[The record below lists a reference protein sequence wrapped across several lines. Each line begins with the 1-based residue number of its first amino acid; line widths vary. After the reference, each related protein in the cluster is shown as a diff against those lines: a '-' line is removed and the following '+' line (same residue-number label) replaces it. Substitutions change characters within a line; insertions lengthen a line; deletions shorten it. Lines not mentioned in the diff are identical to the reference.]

1 MAEEESSLE
10 NPKRDYE
17 KLRKKYVLPGFKQ
30 LNEEF
35 EIEKIAEHET
45 DFVLR
50 EIRKHMMD
58 KLIAYLR
65 FIEMLLNPSNAPIF
79 FFALV
84 KGMTAGDKKL
94 LDNLYGRLGE
104 FEIDVIALDC
114 RYDEKE
120 EADFINKVVLKW
132 KGIADDMLTLSE
144 TLKRNWKQ
152 KSGKNERGYF
162 G

>member
-10 NPKRDYE
+10 NLKRDYE
-17 KLRKKYVLPGFKQ
+17 KLRKKYALPGFKQ

-94 LDNLYGRLGE
+94 LDNLYERLGE